1 MGSSGNVRRKLP
13 AAGGILS
20 IITGTFEVIG
30 GGALVALVVSPDVK
44 AVLLYPL
51 PLMVIPPLFPA
62 VPTWL
67 IAVGV
72 PLLIVGVMAILGG
85 ISAARRKS
93 FGLSLAGAICAVPSL
108 IFGLSLAGAVPAPS
122 SVMHNLRLVGSVFCI
137 LPSGLLGIAAVIL
150 VALGK
155 REFGVKARVISEVS
169 DH

>member
-1 MGSSGNVRRKLP
+1 MGSSGNVRRKLLT
-13 AAGGILS
+13 AGGILS

-30 GGALVALVVSPDVK
+30 GGALVALVVSPAVK

-51 PLMVIPPLFPA
+51 PLMVFPPLFPA

-72 PLLIVGVMAILGG
+72 PLLILGAIGIVGGV
-85 ISAARRKS
+85 SAARRKS
-93 FGLSLAGAICAVPSL
+93 FSLSLAGAICAVPSL
-108 IFGLSLAGAVPAPS
+108 IFGLSLAGAIPAPS
-122 SVMHNLRLVGSVFCI
+122 SVMHNLRLAGTIFCI

-155 REFGVKARVISEVS
+155 REFEVEARVISEVS